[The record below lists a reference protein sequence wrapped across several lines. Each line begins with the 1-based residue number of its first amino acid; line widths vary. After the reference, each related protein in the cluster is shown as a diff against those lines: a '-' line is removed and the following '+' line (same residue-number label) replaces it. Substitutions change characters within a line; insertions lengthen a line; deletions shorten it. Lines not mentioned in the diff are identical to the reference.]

1 MTGPDAPDAVLALAR
16 TADDPNGALLI
27 DAGGRIVELN
37 ETAAALLGRSAARC
51 RGRRLLALLPPA
63 AMEAVRLAL
72 PQFFATGRL
81 RDLELT
87 IDEGGETTLLL
98 VDGLALRNED
108 GAFSG
113 ARLSVRDAT
122 RREARRAHEGE
133 VALRAALARFAAA
146 VAHKINNP
154 LQGLVVRL
162 ELLEED
168 CAEGGADPDL
178 VEKIAEGVARIQS
191 VVADLPTLQRRHEPA
206 PEEAR
211 APLHKVLAE
220 ALALVQDPAAH
231 RRVALVLDA
240 PDELPPSSVP
250 ASVVRDILAALL
262 LNAARAARPG
272 GEVELTVLADGDG
285 GTLVVVHDDAPAIDE
300 GRLGHVFDP
309 FTGCEA
315 GRGDDCGL
323 FVAFLLARRHGAR
336 LAVSSCPGRGNTF
349 KLLLPSA

>member
-1 MTGPDAPDAVLALAR
+1 
-16 TADDPNGALLI
+16 
-27 DAGGRIVELN
+27 
-37 ETAAALLGRSAARC
+37 
-51 RGRRLLALLPPA
+51 
-63 AMEAVRLAL
+63 
-72 PQFFATGRL
+72 
-81 RDLELT
+81 
-87 IDEGGETTLLL
+87 
-98 VDGLALRNED
+98 
-108 GAFSG
+108 G
-113 ARLSVRDAT
+113 ARLAVRDAT
-122 RREARRAHEGE
+122 RREARRAHEAD
-133 VALRAALARFAAA
+133 VAVRAALSRFAAA
-146 VAHKINNP
+146 IAHKINNP

-178 VEKIAEGVARIQS
+178 IEKIAEGVARIQG
-191 VVADLPTLQRRHEPA
+191 VVRDLPTLQRNHEPA
-206 PEEAR
+206 PEEAG

-220 ALALVQDPAAH
+220 TLALVEDPAAH

-240 PDELPPSSVP
+240 PGEVPPSSVP
-250 ASVVRDILAALL
+250 AAVVRDIMTALL
-262 LNAARAARPG
+262 LNAVRAARPG

-323 FVAFLLARRHGAR
+323 FVAFLLARRYGAR
-336 LAVSSCPGRGNTF
+336 LAVSSCAGRGNTF